1 MGKILRGAAKITHAI
16 NEYGGNRGMEVGLTK
31 FANDNQKLGYQKA
44 ISDMKRLSFMDRLLG
59 TIPKSRNR

>member
-16 NEYGGNRGMEVGLTK
+16 NEYGGNKGMAAGLTK

-44 ISDMKRLSFMDRLLG
+44 LSDVQRLSIFDRLFGNYPRL
-59 TIPKSRNR
+59 KNK